1 MVRGTKVVSLGGSVI
16 SSGIFPNAGFLTNF
30 VALASSLKEQLV
42 VVTGGGAVAKSYI
55 HVLRPVAKNEY
66 YLDKVGIEA
75 TRLNAYSLMLIAK
88 AHGLNAEV
96 ANNIDELEDL
106 LKACKMA
113 ILPGQLPGIT
123 TDADAVLACEA
134 LGCNVLVNVSR
145 VGYVYDKPPGSKNAK
160 RLSKIS
166 HEKLVELASK
176 YDTREAKS
184 GFIFDLLAC
193 RLAQRS
199 NIELRFVNSEIR
211 NIKQAL
217 NGRRFEGTLVKD

>member
-1 MVRGTKVVSLGGSVI
+1 MVRGTKVISLGGSVI
-16 SSGIFPNAGFLTNF
+16 SSGIFPNTVFLKSF

-55 HVLRPVAKNEY
+55 HALRPIAKNEY

-75 TRLNAYSLMLIAK
+75 TRLNAYSLMLVAK
-88 AHGLNAEV
+88 AQGLNAEI
-96 ANNIDELEDL
+96 ASSIGELEDL
-106 LKACKMA
+106 LKFCKIV
-113 ILPGQLPGIT
+113 ILPGQFPGIT

-134 LGCNVLVNVSR
+134 LGCNVLVNVSS
-145 VGYVYDKPPGSKNAK
+145 VGYVYDKPPGSSGARKLK
-160 RLSKIS
+160 RIS
-166 HEKLVELASK
+166 HRKLVELASK

-184 GFIFDLLAC
+184 GFVFDLLAC

-199 NIELRFVNSEIR
+199 NIELRFVNSEISS
-211 NIKQAL
+211 IKQAL